1 MNKKMN
7 NSSSKFG
14 IKLKPFQ
21 DILSQAP
28 KMLCM
33 MCCCCCCCN

>member
-1 MNKKMN
+1 ML

-14 IKLKPFQ
+14 IKLKPYKV
-21 DILSQAP
+21 IISQAS